1 MDLDKVN
8 EIATIP
14 VLEKAY
20 DDLVHPS
27 AESIGKTV
35 SRGST
40 DCCHLAFLVESLG
53 C

>member
-1 MDLDKVN
+1 MCKEFDMDLDNVK

-27 AESIGKTV
+27 AESIGKN
-35 SRGST
+35 G
-40 DCCHLAFLVESLG
+40 
-53 C
+53 